1 MAEGDVPAPVVWVL
15 FVLGIVALGLLLQKR
30 CNQNYYA
37 PNSLHNRSERRR
49 ASEQGHARADTR
61 RAAEAFG
68 DVVLQVASSGMHG
81 YSGSESSMLGVFE
94 LQAEA
99 EAVNE
104 KPTYKK
110 PGEDLYLF
118 YTGRPRSFL
127 MGSWTVGSGACKAEY
142 LVAPQP
148 GSSPKSMGAWAVK
161 SAAQTPGGEHAHGW
175 TVFDARCHK
184 RYGVFVEVVART
196 ASEVVTRGADDVSAL

>member
-1 MAEGDVPAPVVWVL
+1 MAERDVPAPVVWVL

-30 CNQNYYA
+30 CNQERRG
-37 PNSLHNRSERRR
+37 SLHNRSERRR

-161 SAAQTPGGEHAHGW
+161 SAAQTPQHAHRW
-175 TVFDARCHK
+175 TVFDARCHT